1 MKRPGRFERFL
12 SGVALLVLAVGFT
25 ALGFLSF
32 INNHPE
38 NVVIGLFSEAAYSII
53 GSSISIMVGATFLTA
68 AVRFLETDLWQQYTK
83 VGGIQDSEIPDGRG
97 NPAYTEALEVRE
109 AHVGQSQPPVLSLAS
124 FRGDG
129 SCINCVGY
137 KALPAIAA
145 LQEVATELGP
155 GYGHW
160 AATDNDK
167 EFRLTSYSVI

>member
-97 NPAYTEALEVRE
+97 NPAYTEALEV
-109 AHVGQSQPPVLSLAS
+109 VGE
-124 FRGDG
+124 DM
-129 SCINCVGY
+129 
-137 KALPAIAA
+137 
-145 LQEVATELGP
+145 
-155 GYGHW
+155 
-160 AATDNDK
+160 
-167 EFRLTSYSVI
+167 